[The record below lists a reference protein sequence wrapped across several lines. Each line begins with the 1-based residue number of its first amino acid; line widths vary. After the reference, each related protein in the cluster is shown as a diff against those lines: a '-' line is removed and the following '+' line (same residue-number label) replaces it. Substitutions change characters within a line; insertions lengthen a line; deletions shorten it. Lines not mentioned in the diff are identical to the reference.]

1 MALINEFLND
11 AKLSNRSYD
20 ARIEEIAT
28 SLDIGLH
35 GAGVLVSDILELVNH
50 GSSREKPSG
59 SQEMSMRLHAL
70 LIFLGELGKLVDHL
84 EGVAREPRDAAA
96 A

>member
-1 MALINEFLND
+1 MAMINDFLND
-11 AKLSNRSYD
+11 ANLSTRLYGE
-20 ARIEEIAT
+20 RIEDVAFA
-28 SLDIGLH
+28 LDIGIN